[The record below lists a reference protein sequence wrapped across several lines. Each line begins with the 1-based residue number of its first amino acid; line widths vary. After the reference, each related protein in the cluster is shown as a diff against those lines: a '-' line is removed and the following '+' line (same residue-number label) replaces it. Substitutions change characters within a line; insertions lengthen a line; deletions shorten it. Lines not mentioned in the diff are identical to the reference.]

1 MTNKKA
7 IKHIKDKIKHIDSCD
22 NSLSVF
28 QYALTLVMDLYG
40 QHVPPSDILSIE
52 KDFID
57 KGIIPA
63 KDKRKNFFSEYK
75 GSQKHKDYI
84 CRILYFIRYI
94 KLGKCSSA
102 YDKLSKEDKNDYL
115 VRDIHYQLA
124 GYAAQALK
132 ADVLLQQL
140 YHCVAPVIAGHS
152 VPYEQVKGS
161 GYHGHNDACKHAA
174 SHNGKGIHPFPFI

>member
-115 VRDIHYQLA
+115 EFLSPEEMEEILDSLNMYDELNAEEIIDLVLIYSRKRRDEIF
-124 GYAAQALK
+124 K
-132 ADVLLQQL
+132 DADNRN
-140 YHCVAPVIAGHS
+140 G
-152 VPYEQVKGS
+152 
-161 GYHGHNDACKHAA
+161 NA
-174 SHNGKGIHPFPFI
+174 SKTK

>member
-22 NSLSVF
+22 NALSVF

-63 KDKRKNFFSEYK
+63 KDKRKKFFSEYK

-102 YDKLSKEDKNDYL
+102 YDKLCKEDKNDYL
-115 VRDIHYQLA
+115 VFLSPEEMEEILDSLNMYDELNAEEIIDLVLIYSRKRRDEIF
-124 GYAAQALK
+124 K
-132 ADVLLQQL
+132 DADNRN
-140 YHCVAPVIAGHS
+140 G
-152 VPYEQVKGS
+152 
-161 GYHGHNDACKHAA
+161 NA
-174 SHNGKGIHPFPFI
+174 SKTK